1 MPYYFYL
8 ADLKLPITPS
18 SLNIK
23 TGSKN
28 TTVTLINDGEIN
40 ILKKPSLRDISFEF
54 LLPHQKYPF
63 SNHHDVKQHYATTI
77 IPLIQALKEDG
88 RAFLFKVIRLGS
100 RGESLFHTC
109 ILSHIEDFEFDED
122 VESLGLDVKCK
133 ITLKEWKPYS
143 TKIAKINI
151 KTKVVSAVTG
161 VKDKITGTIDNTI
174 DSVNKK
180 LDFFMLPTIP
190 TRATKEA
197 EFKKVTVL
205 GNESVFSLVK
215 NHYGDT
221 NNGEMDMVLAANSM
235 SHPMDIKVGQE
246 LVLPAKTTS
255 NKTTMINSTNDLS
268 NYQSVGEL

>member
-28 TTVTLINDGEIN
+28 TTLTLINDGEIN
-40 ILKKPSLRDISFEF
+40 ILKKPSLREISFEF
-54 LLPHQKYPF
+54 LLPHQNYPF
-63 SNHHDVKQHYATTI
+63 SNHHTIGTHYATAI

-122 VESLGLDVKCK
+122 AESLGLDVKCK
-133 ITLKEWKPYS
+133 MTLKEWKPYS
-143 TKIAKINI
+143 TKTVKVEPKYMNFNDYKPKNVAKSIY
-151 KTKVVSAVTG
+151 G
-161 VKDKITGTIDNTI
+161 DR
-174 DSVNKK
+174 
-180 LDFFMLPTIP
+180 P
-190 TRATKEA
+190 TKEA

-221 NNGEMDMVLAANSM
+221 NNGEMDMVLLANSM
-235 SHPMDIKVGQE
+235 SHPMDVEVGQE
-246 LVLPAKTTS
+246 LILPAKTTPY
-255 NKTTMINSTNDLS
+255 KTTMINSTNDLS
-268 NYQSVGEL
+268 NYQCIKEL